1 MQSKWVYEFEVSVRL
16 RLKYGLG
23 GEIGAPP
30 IHGLWGQPHSPQSQS
45 ASSAKRVSKMLGP
58 TRRRALAAAAVLS
71 CNVARASRVHPQLA
85 SAPGAAFIQSGRR
98 HLHLSLMR
106 RHHHSATHSSEP
118 LLSSRG
124 VQKILMSTEAD
135 ASTGAV
141 VDGSYGCFDEDTFD
155 NDDASSSEGDSRSSM
170 LHKALTKAVSKCL
183 KAINKKNASLQREL
197 DKAES
202 LEATMARAN
211 LIISNLYRLPAG
223 TTSIEVEDWD
233 NGGELVTLELNTKDY
248 SSAQE
253 EADALFAVGR
263 KMKRGSKVIQ
273 ELMENSV
280 EAGEVLNDAKL
291 DLEAAGKAADEG
303 MLVLIQE
310 RLERTSSKT
319 GFQMPS
325 LDDEDV
331 GSAGKSSAKRQDKK
345 RENQGYRKFTSPSG
359 LQVLVGRNKRQNEAI
374 CFKEARQD
382 DVWFHARGCPGAHVL
397 LCVRR
402 GSVKPNEDDL
412 QFAANLAAFY
422 SDARTE
428 RRAPVTTADPK
439 HIQKP
444 RGAPPGAVKLR
455 QEGATLVG
463 NPEDVGEEL
472 KQAREE
478 SGGKW
483 DEMGYRKGGVRAK
496 NKKRAAKADKQSEAK
511 RREQMKEK
519 KKRRQKKQ
527 ESGDDFY

>member
-1 MQSKWVYEFEVSVRL
+1 M
-16 RLKYGLG
+16 
-23 GEIGAPP
+23 
-30 IHGLWGQPHSPQSQS
+30 PHS
-45 ASSAKRVSKMLGP
+45 
-58 TRRRALAAAAVLS
+58 
-71 CNVARASRVHPQLA
+71 C
-85 SAPGAAFIQSGRR
+85 
-98 HLHLSLMR
+98 
-106 RHHHSATHSSEP
+106 
-118 LLSSRG
+118 RG
-124 VQKILMSTEAD
+124 VQSLFMSTEAESS
-135 ASTGAV
+135 AAAL
-141 VDGSYGCFDEDTFD
+141 VDGSYGDFDDGDLPDD
-155 NDDASSSEGDSRSSM
+155 NEAPSDSRSAK
-170 LHKALTKAVSKCL
+170 LHKALTKAVSKAL
-183 KAINKKNASLQREL
+183 KSINKKNASLQREL

-202 LEATMARAN
+202 LEGTMNRAN

-223 TTSIEVEDWD
+223 TTCVEVEDWD
-233 NGGELVTLELNTKDY
+233 NGGELVTLELNTKEY

-253 EADALFAVGR
+253 EADALFAMGR

-273 ELMENSV
+273 ELMEGSTKA
-280 EAGEVLNDAKL
+280 EEILNDAQM
-291 DLEAAGKAADEG
+291 DLEAAGKADDEG

-319 GFQMPS
+319 GFQMSS
-325 LDDEDV
+325 LDENI
-331 GSAGKSSAKRQDKK
+331 GGGQSKTKQDKNK
-345 RENQGYRKFTSPSG
+345 KENQTYRKFTSPSG
-359 LQVLVGRNKRQNEAI
+359 LQVLVGRNKRQNESI

-402 GSVKPNEDDL
+402 GSIEAKDDDL

-428 RRAPVTTADPK
+428 RRAQITTAEPK

-455 QEGATLVG
+455 EEGPTLIG
-463 NPEDVGEEL
+463 KPDDVDEEL
-472 KQAREE
+472 KLAREE

-496 NKKRAAKADKQSEAK
+496 NKKRTATVEKQNQAK

-519 KKRRQKKQ
+519 KRRRQKKQ
-527 ESGDDFY
+527 ESGDEFY

>member
-1 MQSKWVYEFEVSVRL
+1 
-16 RLKYGLG
+16 
-23 GEIGAPP
+23 
-30 IHGLWGQPHSPQSQS
+30 
-45 ASSAKRVSKMLGP
+45 MLGLP
-58 TRRRALAAAAVLS
+58 RRRALAAAAVLS
-71 CNVARASRVHPQLA
+71 CNAGRPVKALPYLTS
-85 SAPGAAFIQSGRR
+85 GAFIQTGGRYQQM
-98 HLHLSLMR
+98 SSMR
-106 RHHHSATHSSEP
+106 RTANIMSHSGLPHLCRRRS
-118 LLSSRG
+118 
-124 VQKILMSTEAD
+124 VQLFMSTEAESSS
-135 ASTGAV
+135 AAAL
-141 VDGSYGCFDEDTFD
+141 VDGDFDDGES
-155 NDDASSSEGDSRSSM
+155 ASNNETPSGGDSRSSR
-170 LHKALTKAVSKCL
+170 LHNSLTKGVSKAL

-202 LEATMARAN
+202 LEATMHRAN

-223 TTSIEVEDWD
+223 TTSVEVEDWD
-233 NGGELVTLELNTKDY
+233 NGGELVTLGLNTKDY

-253 EADALFAVGR
+253 EADALFAMGR

-273 ELMENSV
+273 ELMASSI
-280 EAGEVLNDAKL
+280 EAEEILNDAQI
-291 DLEAAGKAADEG
+291 DLEAAGHADDEG
-303 MLVLIQE
+303 MLVLIGE

-325 LDDEDV
+325 LDEDD
-331 GSAGKSSAKRQDKK
+331 GAGQSKPRQDKTK
-345 RENQGYRKFTSPSG
+345 KENQTYRKFTSPSG
-359 LQVLVGRNKRQNEAI
+359 LQVLVGRNKRQNESI

-402 GSVKPNEDDL
+402 GSVKAEEEDL

-428 RRAPVTTADPK
+428 RRAQVTTAEPK

-455 QEGATLVG
+455 VEGPTLIG
-463 NPEDVGEEL
+463 NPDDVDDKL
-472 KQAREE
+472 KLAREE
-478 SGGKW
+478 SGGRW

-496 NKKRAAKADKQSEAK
+496 NKKRNAAADKQTQAR

-527 ESGDDFY
+527 ESGEDFF

>member
-1 MQSKWVYEFEVSVRL
+1 
-16 RLKYGLG
+16 
-23 GEIGAPP
+23 
-30 IHGLWGQPHSPQSQS
+30 
-45 ASSAKRVSKMLGP
+45 
-58 TRRRALAAAAVLS
+58 
-71 CNVARASRVHPQLA
+71 
-85 SAPGAAFIQSGRR
+85 
-98 HLHLSLMR
+98 
-106 RHHHSATHSSEP
+106 
-118 LLSSRG
+118 
-124 VQKILMSTEAD
+124 MSTEAD
-135 ASTGAV
+135 ASTDV
-141 VDGSYGCFDEDTFD
+141 LIDGSYGDAAENIPD
-155 NDDASSSEGDSRSSM
+155 NDDGSSSEDDSRSSK
-170 LHKALTKAVSKCL
+170 LHKALTKAVSKSL

-202 LEATMARAN
+202 LEATMSRAN

-233 NGGELVTLELNTKDY
+233 NGGELVTLDLNTKDY

-253 EADALFAVGR
+253 EADALFAMGR

-273 ELMENSV
+273 ELMEKSV
-280 EAGEVLNDAKL
+280 EAEGILNDAQI
-291 DLEAAGKAADEG
+291 DLEAAGKSDDEG

-325 LDDEDV
+325 ADDEGV
-331 GSAGKSSAKRQDKK
+331 GQSKVQRQDKSK
-345 RENQGYRKFTSPSG
+345 RENQTYRKFISPSG

-428 RRAPVTTADPK
+428 RRAPVTTAEPK

-455 QEGATLVG
+455 QEGPTLVG
-463 NPEDVGEEL
+463 NPEDVDDEL

-496 NKKRAAKADKQSEAK
+496 NKKRTAAADKQSQAR

-527 ESGDDFY
+527 ESGDEFY

>member
-1 MQSKWVYEFEVSVRL
+1 MRHQQNA
-16 RLKYGLG
+16 GL
-23 GEIGAPP
+23 ILSHPATRSTQLLLSPPGAPR
-30 IHGLWGQPHSPQSQS
+30 L
-45 ASSAKRVSKMLGP
+45 
-58 TRRRALAAAAVLS
+58 
-71 CNVARASRVHPQLA
+71 
-85 SAPGAAFIQSGRR
+85 F
-98 HLHLSLMR
+98 
-106 RHHHSATHSSEP
+106 
-118 LLSSRG
+118 
-124 VQKILMSTEAD
+124 MSTEAD
-135 ASTGAV
+135 ASV
-141 VDGSYGCFDEDTFD
+141 DSFVDGSYGDEDLSD
-155 NDDASSSEGDSRSSM
+155 NDALSSEGDSRSSK
-170 LHKALTKAVSKCL
+170 LHKALTKAVSKSR
-183 KAINKKNASLQREL
+183 KAISKKNASLQREL

-202 LEATMARAN
+202 LEATMSRAN
-211 LIISNLYRLPAG
+211 LIISNLYRLPSG
-223 TTSIEVEDWD
+223 TTTIEVEDWD
-233 NGGELVTLELNTKDY
+233 KGGELVTLELNTKDY

-253 EADALFAVGR
+253 EADALFAMGR
-263 KMKRGSKVIQ
+263 KMKRGSKIIQ
-273 ELMENSV
+273 ELMVGSV
-280 EAGEVLNDAKL
+280 EAEDILSDAQM
-291 DLEAAGKAADEG
+291 DLEAAGEANDEG

-325 LDDEDV
+325 LDHEEA
-331 GSAGKSSAKRQDKK
+331 GSGRQSSAKRQDKSTK
-345 RENQGYRKFTSPSG
+345 DNQTYRKFISPSG

-402 GSVKPNEDDL
+402 GSVKPTDDDL

-428 RRAPVTTADPK
+428 RRAPVTTAEPK

-455 QEGATLVG
+455 QEGPTLVG
-463 NPEDVGEEL
+463 NPEDVDDVL

-496 NKKRAAKADKQSEAK
+496 NKKRTAAADKQSQAK
-511 RREQMKEK
+511 RREQIKEK

>member
-1 MQSKWVYEFEVSVRL
+1 
-16 RLKYGLG
+16 
-23 GEIGAPP
+23 
-30 IHGLWGQPHSPQSQS
+30 
-45 ASSAKRVSKMLGP
+45 MLGP

-71 CNVARASRVHPQLA
+71 CNTARPVKASPYLA
-85 SAPGAAFIQSGRR
+85 SGAAFIQTGSRYQQM
-98 HLHLSLMR
+98 SSMR
-106 RHHHSATHSSEP
+106 RTANIIMSHSAGLPHVCHRRRVH
-118 LLSSRG
+118 LF
-124 VQKILMSTEAD
+124 MSTEAESSS
-135 ASTGAV
+135 AAL
-141 VDGSYGCFDEDTFD
+141 VDGDF
-155 NDDASSSEGDSRSSM
+155 NDGEMVQDIKAPSGGDSRSSR
-170 LHKALTKAVSKCL
+170 LHNSLKKGVSKAL

-202 LEATMARAN
+202 LEATMSRAN

-223 TTSIEVEDWD
+223 STSVEVEDWD
-233 NGGELVTLELNTKDY
+233 NGGELVTLELNTKEY

-253 EADALFAVGR
+253 EADALFAKGR

-273 ELMENSV
+273 ELMVRSV
-280 EAGEVLNDAKL
+280 EALEILNDAEM
-291 DLEAAGKAADEG
+291 DLGVAGQTDDEG
-303 MLVLIQE
+303 MLVLVAE

-325 LDDEDV
+325 LDEDT
-331 GSAGKSSAKRQDKK
+331 GGQSKPKQNKNKK
-345 RENQGYRKFTSPSG
+345 ENQTYRKFTSPSG
-359 LQVLVGRNKRQNEAI
+359 LQVLVGRNKRQNESI
-374 CFKEARQD
+374 CFKEAKQD

-402 GSVKPNEDDL
+402 GSVKAEEKDL

-428 RRAPVTTADPK
+428 RRAQVTTAEPK

-455 QEGATLVG
+455 VEGPTIMG
-463 NPEDVGEEL
+463 NPDDVDDEL
-472 KQAREE
+472 KLAREI

-483 DEMGYRKGGVRAK
+483 DETGYRKGGVRAK
-496 NKKRAAKADKQSEAK
+496 NKKRNAATDKQNQAK

-519 KKRRQKKQ
+519 KRRRQKKQ
-527 ESGDDFY
+527 EGGEDFF